1 MVPATMRSPACASCG
16 GEVVA
21 TRGEHRYDECGISGV
36 VLVDVAIASCR
47 SCGAREVSIP
57 SSQELV
63 ERIVQLAGA
72 EDIRLTFVAGH
83 WRAMR
88 SCILV
93 AIESPSRRL
102 WVIKQLAAA
111 GDSAIAIADERELE
125 ATLQQATCAAAVV
138 DGDARDLIR
147 ALRQRSPATL
157 IVALGGGDARDS
169 VVAARLAGN
178 VRLQKI
184 VDAVQTL
191 VRRHGGGR

>member
-1 MVPATMRSPACASCG
+1 MVLAAMRAPACASCG
-16 GEVVA
+16 GEVVV

-36 VLVDVAIASCR
+36 VLVDVAVATCA
-47 SCGAREVSIP
+47 SCGARVVSIP

-72 EDIRLTFVAGH
+72 DDVRLAFVSGH

-102 WVIKQLAAA
+102 RVIKQLATA
-111 GDSAIAIADERELE
+111 GHSAVAIADEQKLE
-125 ATLQQATCAAAVV
+125 ATLQQATCAAAVI
-138 DGDARDLIR
+138 DGSARNLIR
-147 ALRQRSPATL
+147 ALRARSPSTL
-157 IVALGGGDARDS
+157 IVALGEAADS
-169 VVAARLAGN
+169 DVAACLAAN

-191 VRRHGGGR
+191 VHRHCTSR